1 MGEEFEYYD
10 AYLKEKVKCIASKN
24 NNRMKM
30 LTHSSHGC
38 WETKVTAG
46 NDFMVVKTWMKGLDC
61 MPMTYMFT
69 RQSWMPRKWNPYQK
83 EGFGQFE
90 ATKIKCKIK
99 TKAGVVGPHLAI
111 INLTRGK

>member
-1 MGEEFEYYD
+1 MDVTFKFDEEFEYYD

-46 NDFMVVKTWMKGLDC
+46 NDFMVVVSTFL
-61 MPMTYMFT
+61 
-69 RQSWMPRKWNPYQK
+69 RILQK
-83 EGFGQFE
+83 
-90 ATKIKCKIK
+90 KIHFIF
-99 TKAGVVGPHLAI
+99 
-111 INLTRGK
+111 